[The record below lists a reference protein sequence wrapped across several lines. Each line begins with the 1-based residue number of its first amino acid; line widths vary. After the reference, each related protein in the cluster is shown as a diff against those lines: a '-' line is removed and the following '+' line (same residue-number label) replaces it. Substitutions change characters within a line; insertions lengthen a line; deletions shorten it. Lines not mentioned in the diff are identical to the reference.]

1 MFSKSKIISSLLL
14 LAVCSVVFSAPT
26 DDTTTTTST
35 TTTTTAKSNT
45 EIVCNLS
52 KSSELEQ
59 QLLAKVNAIKG
70 HKFEWSD
77 DDHKY
82 YFSVCSTADNADSS
96 DVGFVQVNS
105 KGVKFVLGRLN
116 DVDLEGA
123 CKYLFNKSL
132 NSLF

>member
-1 MFSKSKIISSLLL
+1 MFSRSKIISSLLL
-14 LAVCSVVFSAPT
+14 LAVCLTCVVFSAPT
-26 DDTTTTTST
+26 DDTTTS

-45 EIVCNLS
+45 QIGCNLS

-59 QLLAKVNAIKG
+59 QLLAKVNQIKG
-70 HKFEWSD
+70 QKFEWSD
-77 DDHKY
+77 EDHKY
-82 YFSVCSTADNADSS
+82 YFSVCSTADNSDSS

-123 CKYLFNKSL
+123 CKDIFSK
-132 NSLF
+132 FHII